1 MNTVTTIDTN
11 NFAEMAQAM
20 GMGADAPKT
29 SKSGSTL
36 ARLRIHH
43 TPIMGQQEIAGK
55 MKNVEVIGGGAYKL
69 EIPDGPT
76 YYADK
81 ISIRPFLQRFMY
93 KKFVKGN
100 DNTAN
105 KFIKTVMANDL
116 NSDMK
121 DNDGGFNCGKPA
133 GFIKDWAALPDTMKD
148 LIKSIKRVRAL
159 FGTVELVNPTDAEG
173 NPVDVESTPFI
184 WEIDN
189 RDAFK
194 EIGTCFTSLA
204 KMQRLPIKH
213 IITAT
218 TDERKIPT
226 GASYYVPLAKL
237 DVSTAVE
244 LTDEDQVL
252 FGDFMAWIDNY
263 NTYIIN
269 QWAEKANSTMED
281 ADIDVV
287 DNLVDIEVDDEDAA

>member
-1 MNTVTTIDTN
+1 MNTVTTVDTN

-29 SKSGSTL
+29 SKSASTL

-55 MKNVEVIGGGAYKL
+55 MKNVEVISGGAYKL

-76 YYADK
+76 YYADQV
-81 ISIRPFLQRFMY
+81 SIRPFLQRFMY
-93 KKFVKGN
+93 KKFVKGS
-100 DNTAN
+100 DKTPN
-105 KFIKTVMANDL
+105 KFVKTVMANDL

-133 GFIKDWAALPDTMKD
+133 GFIKDWAALPDSMKD

-159 FGTVELVNPTDAEG
+159 FGTVELVNPTDADG
-173 NPVDVESTPFI
+173 NPVEVDTTAFI

-194 EIGTCFTSLA
+194 TLGEQFA
-204 KMQRLPIKH
+204 KLSKMRRLPPQH
-213 IITAT
+213 YITST
-218 TDERKIPT
+218 TKEVPLPN
-226 GASYYVPLAKL
+226 GSSFYVPETDIDLSNTL
-237 DVSTAVE
+237 DMDNESQAVFANF
-244 LTDEDQVL
+244 V
-252 FGDFMAWIDNY
+252 AWIENY
-263 NTYIIN
+263 NTYILN
-269 QWAEKANSTMED
+269 AWNENMHKNEEVDTDTVEAFV
-281 ADIDVV
+281 DIDA
-287 DNLVDIEVDDEDAA
+287 EDFV

>member
-1 MNTVTTIDTN
+1 MNTVTTVDTN

-29 SKSGSTL
+29 SKSASTL

-76 YYADK
+76 YYADQV
-81 ISIRPFLQRFMY
+81 SIRPFLQRFMY

-100 DNTAN
+100 DKTPN
-105 KFIKTVMANDL
+105 KFVKTVMANDL

-133 GFIKDWAALPDTMKD
+133 GFIKDWAALPDSMKD

-159 FGTVELVNPTDAEG
+159 FGTVELVNPTDADG
-173 NPVDVESTPFI
+173 NPVDVDTTAFI

-194 EIGTCFTSLA
+194 TLGEQFA
-204 KMQRLPIKH
+204 KLSKMRRLPPQH
-213 IITAT
+213 YITST
-218 TDERKIPT
+218 TKEVPLPN
-226 GASYYVPLAKL
+226 GSSFYVPETDIDLSNTL
-237 DVSTAVE
+237 DMDNESQAVFANF
-244 LTDEDQVL
+244 V
-252 FGDFMAWIDNY
+252 AWIENY
-263 NTYIIN
+263 NTYILN
-269 QWAEKANSTMED
+269 TWNENMHKNEEVDTDTVEAFV
-281 ADIDVV
+281 DIDA
-287 DNLVDIEVDDEDAA
+287 EDFV

>member
-1 MNTVTTIDTN
+1 MNTVTTVDTN

-20 GMGADAPKT
+20 GMGADTPKT
-29 SKSGSTL
+29 SKSASTL

-76 YYADK
+76 YYADQV
-81 ISIRPFLQRFMY
+81 SIRPFLQRFMY

-100 DNTAN
+100 DKTPN
-105 KFIKTVMANDL
+105 KFVKTVMANDL

-133 GFIKDWAALPDTMKD
+133 GFIKDWAALPDSMKD

-159 FGTVELVNPTDAEG
+159 FGTVELVNPTDADG
-173 NPVDVESTPFI
+173 NPVDVDTTAFI

-194 EIGTCFTSLA
+194 TLGEQFA
-204 KMQRLPIKH
+204 KFSKMRRLPPQH
-213 IITAT
+213 YITST
-218 TDERKIPT
+218 TREVPLPN
-226 GASYYVPLAKL
+226 GSSFYVPETEIDLSNTL
-237 DVSTAVE
+237 DMDNESQEVFANFV
-244 LTDEDQVL
+244 
-252 FGDFMAWIDNY
+252 AWIENY
-263 NTYIIN
+263 NTYILN
-269 QWAEKANSTMED
+269 TWNENVHKNEEVDTDTVEAFV
-281 ADIDVV
+281 DIDA
-287 DNLVDIEVDDEDAA
+287 EDFV

>member
-1 MNTVTTIDTN
+1 MNTVTTVDTN

-29 SKSGSTL
+29 SKSASTL

-76 YYADK
+76 YYADQV
-81 ISIRPFLQRFMY
+81 SIRPFLQRFMY

-100 DNTAN
+100 DKTPN
-105 KFIKTVMANDL
+105 KFVKTVMANDL

-133 GFIKDWAALPDTMKD
+133 GFIKDWAALPDNMKD

-159 FGTVELVNPTDAEG
+159 FGTVELVNPTDADG
-173 NPVDVESTPFI
+173 NPVDVDTTAFI

-194 EIGTCFTSLA
+194 TLGEQFA
-204 KMQRLPIKH
+204 KLSKMRRLPPQH
-213 IITAT
+213 YITST
-218 TDERKIPT
+218 TKEVPLPN
-226 GASYYVPLAKL
+226 GSSFYVPETDIDLSNTL
-237 DVSTAVE
+237 DMDNASQEVFAN
-244 LTDEDQVL
+244 
-252 FGDFMAWIDNY
+252 FIAWIENY
-263 NTYIIN
+263 NTYILN
-269 QWAEKANSTMED
+269 TWNENMHKNEEVDTDTVEAFV
-281 ADIDVV
+281 DIDA
-287 DNLVDIEVDDEDAA
+287 EDFV